1 MKNWKTTVFG
11 AATIIAAIAS
21 AIKAAVDGDPT
32 TLPDWAMVVAAVI
45 TGIGLIAA
53 KDSNVTGGTKQQ

>member
-1 MKNWKTTVFG
+1 MFG